1 MITEKKEND
10 YESIT
15 LKIEK
20 IRLANPDKNI
30 IGYPQAKEVITCREF
45 DIIQMCK
52 ETPNDMELGKKLRN
66 YINQN
71 FK

>member
-1 MITEKKEND
+1 MITETKNE
-10 YESIT
+10 YELSS

-20 IRLANPDKNI
+20 IRLANPDKTI
-30 IGYPQAKEVITCREF
+30 IGYPQAKGVITCREF
-45 DIIQMCK
+45 DIIQICK
-52 ETPNDMELGKKLRN
+52 ETPNDMELGKKLRD

>member
-1 MITEKKEND
+1 MITETKNEH
-10 YESIT
+10 ELSS

-20 IRLANPDKNI
+20 IRLANPDKYI
-30 IGYPQAKEVITCREF
+30 IDYPQVKEVITCREF
-45 DIIQMCK
+45 DIVQICK
-52 ETPNDMELGKKLRN
+52 ETPNDMELGKKLRE

>member
-1 MITEKKEND
+1 MITETKNEH
-10 YESIT
+10 ELSS

-20 IRLANPDKNI
+20 IRLANPDKYI
-30 IGYPQAKEVITCREF
+30 IDYPQVKEVITCREF
-45 DIIQMCK
+45 DIIQMCE
-52 ETPNDMELGKKLRN
+52 ETPNDMELGKKLRE

>member
-1 MITEKKEND
+1 MITKTKNE
-10 YESIT
+10 YESSS

-20 IRLANPDKNI
+20 IRLANPDKYI
-30 IGYPQAKEVITCREF
+30 IDYPQVKEVITCREF
-45 DIIQMCK
+45 DIVQICK
-52 ETPNDMELGKKLRN
+52 ETPNDMELGKKLRE

>member
-1 MITEKKEND
+1 MITETKNEH
-10 YESIT
+10 ELSS

-20 IRLANPDKNI
+20 IRLANPNKYI
-30 IGYPQAKEVITCREF
+30 IDYPQAKEVITCREF
-45 DIIQMCK
+45 DIVQICK
-52 ETPNDMELGKKLRN
+52 ETPNDMELGKKLRE